1 MAAMLRVLSVLVV
14 LFGGA
19 VIGLRSAELALDRN
33 VSGDLVRA
41 GAWEM
46 RVSESLVSA
55 DPYAQA
61 ERARSGVIPLASGE
75 GFTLTAR
82 HDSQGRRLNGRCA
95 YIVAGATPAARFW
108 SLTLFD
114 ESGHLVANPAQR
126 QGFTSTELSRDAKG
140 GFEINVGSQ
149 VMPGD
154 WLPAPPRGFVLLL
167 RLYDT
172 PIGTGV
178 SVTPEQV
185 PAVTRLACA

>member
-1 MAAMLRVLSVLVV
+1 MLRILSILVV

-41 GAWEM
+41 GSWEM

-82 HDSQGRRLNGRCA
+82 RDLQGRKLDGRCA
-95 YIVAGATPAARFW
+95 YSVSGATPAARFW

-114 ESGHLVANPAQR
+114 EAGHLVANAAQR
-126 QGFTSTELSRDAKG
+126 QAFTSTELSRDAKG
-140 GFEINVGSQ
+140 GFAINVGSQ

-154 WLPAPPRGFVLLL
+154 WLPAPGGGFVLLL

-185 PAVTRLACA
+185 PAVTRPACA

>member
-1 MAAMLRVLSVLVV
+1 MLRILSILVV

-19 VIGLRSAELALDRN
+19 AVGLRSAELALDRN

-55 DPYAQA
+55 DPHAQA

-95 YIVAGATPAARFW
+95 YSVSGATPAARFW

-114 ESGHLVANPAQR
+114 EGGHLVANAAQR

-140 GFEINVGSQ
+140 GFAINVGSQ

-154 WLPAPPRGFVLLL
+154 WLPAPPAGFVLLL

-185 PAVTRLACA
+185 PAITRLACA

>member
-1 MAAMLRVLSVLVV
+1 MLRILAILIV

-19 VIGLRSAELALDRN
+19 AIGLRSAELALDRN

-61 ERARSGVIPLASGE
+61 ERARSGIIPLASGE

-95 YIVAGATPAARFW
+95 YSVSGATPAARFW
-108 SLTLFD
+108 SVTLFD
-114 ESGHLVANPAQR
+114 EAGHLLANPAQR

-140 GFEINVGSQ
+140 IFAINVGSQ

-154 WLPAPPRGFVLLL
+154 WLPAPSGGFILLL

-185 PAVTRLACA
+185 PAITRLTCT

>member
-1 MAAMLRVLSVLVV
+1 MLRILSIVVV

-19 VIGLRSAELALDRN
+19 VIGLRSAELTLDRN

-82 HDSQGRRLNGRCA
+82 HDF
-95 YIVAGATPAARFW
+95 AGAQARW
-108 SLTLFD
+108 ALCLFGLGRHAGRALL
-114 ESGHLVANPAQR
+114 ECHLVR
-126 QGFTSTELSRDAKG
+126 
-140 GFEINVGSQ
+140 
-149 VMPGD
+149 
-154 WLPAPPRGFVLLL
+154 
-167 RLYDT
+167 
-172 PIGTGV
+172 
-178 SVTPEQV
+178 
-185 PAVTRLACA
+185 